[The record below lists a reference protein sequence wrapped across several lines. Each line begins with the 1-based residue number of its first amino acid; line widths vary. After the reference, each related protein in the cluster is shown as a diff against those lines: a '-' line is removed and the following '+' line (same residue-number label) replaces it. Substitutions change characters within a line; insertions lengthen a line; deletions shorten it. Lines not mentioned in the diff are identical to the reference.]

1 MTQQIEKYLK
11 AFMPEQKPRTS
22 LPFILH
28 QADMMAAGIEF
39 EIEWLPKF
47 SKNSVDTPK
56 KNYTLNSNIKSS
68 KTKALNSVIKSRF
81 KKYVRQFIMVEIIL
95 VLLSLLVVIF
105 GYTTFNLLRK
115 NEKAE
120 DILVSHQEFI
130 NKVEE
135 HIIFSN
141 DRLKE
146 IDKRGTFKSDDE
158 IGWFFE

>member
-1 MTQQIEKYLK
+1 
-11 AFMPEQKPRTS
+11 
-22 LPFILH
+22 
-28 QADMMAAGIEF
+28 
-39 EIEWLPKF
+39 
-47 SKNSVDTPK
+47 
-56 KNYTLNSNIKSS
+56 
-68 KTKALNSVIKSRF
+68 
-81 KKYVRQFIMVEIIL
+81 MVEIIL

-158 IGWFFE
+158 IGWFFNEIKIIQNDLSQFKKENL